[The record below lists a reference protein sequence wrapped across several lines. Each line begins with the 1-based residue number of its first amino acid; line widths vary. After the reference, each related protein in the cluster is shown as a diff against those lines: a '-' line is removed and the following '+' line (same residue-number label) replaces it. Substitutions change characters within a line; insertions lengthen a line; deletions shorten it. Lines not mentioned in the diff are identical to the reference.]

1 MRAVVQRVK
10 NASVS
15 VDGDIVA
22 KIDAG
27 IVVLLGIAQDDTVK
41 DMEYIADKCVN
52 LRIFEDGQDVMNLSL
67 KDIGAEL
74 LLVSQF
80 TLYGDARKGRRPSY
94 IKAAPPEDARYL
106 FEQCIYIFRERCD
119 RLQTGTFQADMD
131 VALVNDGPVTIL
143 LDSRKEF

>member
-10 NASVS
+10 NAFVS

-80 TLYGDARKGRRPSY
+80 TLYANCKKGNRPSFVEAGSPDMANELY
-94 IKAAPPEDARYL
+94 EYCISECDKAVPGVQRGV
-106 FEQCIYIFRERCD
+106 F
-119 RLQTGTFQADMD
+119 GADMKIE
-131 VALVNDGPVTIL
+131 LENDGPFTIV
-143 LDSRKEF
+143 LDSDKL

>member
-74 LLVSQF
+74 LLVSHF
-80 TLYGDARKGRRPSY
+80 MGT
-94 IKAAPPEDARYL
+94 
-106 FEQCIYIFRERCD
+106 REREGAQAISKPR
-119 RLQTGTFQADMD
+119 RLRMRGIFLNSAFIYSANGATGCRPGRFRLIWT
-131 VALVNDGPVTIL
+131 LRL
-143 LDSRKEF
+143 

>member
-80 TLYGDARKGRRPSY
+80 TLYGDARK
-94 IKAAPPEDARYL
+94 
-106 FEQCIYIFRERCD
+106 
-119 RLQTGTFQADMD
+119 
-131 VALVNDGPVTIL
+131 
-143 LDSRKEF
+143 

>member
-74 LLVSQF
+74 LRVSQ
-80 TLYGDARKGRRPSY
+80 LSL
-94 IKAAPPEDARYL
+94 IH
-106 FEQCIYIFRERCD
+106 I
-119 RLQTGTFQADMD
+119 
-131 VALVNDGPVTIL
+131 
-143 LDSRKEF
+143 

>member
-67 KDIGAEL
+67 KDIGR
-74 LLVSQF
+74 SCC
-80 TLYGDARKGRRPSY
+80 LYHSLRFMGT
-94 IKAAPPEDARYL
+94 
-106 FEQCIYIFRERCD
+106 REREGAQAISKPR
-119 RLQTGTFQADMD
+119 RLRMRGIFLNSAFIYSANGATGCRPGRFRLIWT
-131 VALVNDGPVTIL
+131 LRL
-143 LDSRKEF
+143 